1 MRRLA
6 LAAGA
11 WMTCGALAS
20 CTLELAP
27 SIPATTSGGT
37 RVVPELLDGTR
48 DCDERC
54 PRRDGLRV
62 DDCHPTR
69 LAPTLARHR
78 SNLGEPDE
86 AWLLCYYERE

>member
-1 MRRLA
+1 MSGARSRQACLVFALLA
-6 LAAGA
+6 G
-11 WMTCGALAS
+11 
-20 CTLELAP
+20 CTVELPP
-27 SIPATTSGGT
+27 SVPETTSGGT
-37 RVVPELLDGTR
+37 LVVPELLDGTR

-54 PRRDGLRV
+54 PTRDGHRV